1 MPKLFEFPK
10 AKSVVVCGDIH
21 GDFHALAY
29 KLCIQYQMTDT
40 LLIVA
45 GDCGFGFDKPAYYE
59 QVYNKDAGRLRKANN
74 WIVFVRGN
82 HDNPAYFNE
91 ERVTY
96 KRWRTVPDYS
106 VISACGHNILCI
118 GGAISIDRERR
129 KKEQARRAPAQTGYY
144 WIDEAPVF
152 CPQDIDALQ
161 LPIDTIITHTA
172 PSFCEKQDHA
182 FLREW
187 AEMDPTLLEDVS
199 AERQTLGRIYEY
211 LREKGFPIQN
221 WIYGHFHESWTS
233 FIDGIRFK
241 MLDIMEFYEIRTP
254 PLTPIENLISE
265 DFGKIVAPEREAKFA
280 IFVPGNGL

>member
-1 MPKLFEFPK
+1 MFRRLSLNSKIMSKLFEYPE

-21 GDFHALAY
+21 GDFHTLAN
-29 KLCIQYQMTDT
+29 KMCKQYQMTDT

-59 QVYNKDAGRLRKANN
+59 QVYNKDAGLLRKANN

-91 ERVTY
+91 ERIAH

-129 KKEQARRAPAQTGYY
+129 MKQQARYALAQTGYY
-144 WIDEAPVF
+144 WRDEAPIF
-152 CPQDIDALQ
+152 SKDAIDSITI
-161 LPIDTIITHTA
+161 PIDTIVTHTA

-182 FLREW
+182 FLHEW
-187 AEMDPTLLEDVS
+187 AEMDPTLLDDVA
-199 AERQTLGRIYEY
+199 AERQTMDRIFEY
-211 LREKGFPIQN
+211 IKQSSNPVQN
-221 WIYGHFHESWTS
+221 WIFGHFHESWTS

-241 MLDIMEFYEIRTP
+241 MLDIMEFYEIR
-254 PLTPIENLISE
+254 
-265 DFGKIVAPEREAKFA
+265 
-280 IFVPGNGL
+280 

>member
-1 MPKLFEFPK
+1 MSKLFEYPE

-21 GDFHALAY
+21 GDFHTLTY
-29 KLCIQYQMTDT
+29 KMCIQYQMTDT

-59 QVYNKDAGRLRKANN
+59 QVYNKDAVRLRKANN
-74 WIVFVRGN
+74 WIAFVRGN

-91 ERVTY
+91 ERIAC

-118 GGAISIDRERR
+118 GGAISIDREYRL
-129 KKEQARRAPAQTGYY
+129 KKQVRCALSQTGYY
-144 WIDEAPVF
+144 WPDEAPVF
-152 CPQDIDALQ
+152 LKEAIDSLT
-161 LPIDTIITHTA
+161 LPIDTVVTHTA

-182 FLREW
+182 FLYEW
-187 AEMDPTLLEDVS
+187 AEMDPTLLDNVA
-199 AERQTLGRIYEY
+199 AERQTMDCIYECIKQTE
-211 LREKGFPIQN
+211 LPVQN

-241 MLDIMEFYEIRTP
+241 MLDIMEFYEIR
-254 PLTPIENLISE
+254 
-265 DFGKIVAPEREAKFA
+265 
-280 IFVPGNGL
+280 